1 MRVRVIISVAVD
13 FLSSALSRYA
23 LMGFL
28 LQYLSRL
35 PCIPCGVF
43 PPSRFFHLDFLHLA
57 DDKRQRVAVGPAIPR
72 DGVSL
77 VRRGN
82 AAGER
87 YIFLLPPWSSS
98 RCLDSTVLVWA
109 MTRLVFERTGSGARA

>member
-1 MRVRVIISVAVD
+1 MYACTCVIISVAVN

-28 LQYLSRL
+28 LSESPY
-35 PCIPCGVF
+35 IPCGVF
-43 PPSRFFHLDFLHLA
+43 PPFFRLFLRVA
-57 DDKRQRVAVGPAIPR
+57 DDKRQRVAVGPAFPR

-87 YIFLLPPWSSS
+87 YIFLFPL
-98 RCLDSTVLVWA
+98 
-109 MTRLVFERTGSGARA
+109 